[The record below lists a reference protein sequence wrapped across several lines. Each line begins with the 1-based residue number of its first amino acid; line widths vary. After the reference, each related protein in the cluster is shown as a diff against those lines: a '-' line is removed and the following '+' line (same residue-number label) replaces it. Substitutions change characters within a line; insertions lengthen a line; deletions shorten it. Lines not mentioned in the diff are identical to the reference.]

1 MILTPSQPQPPLET
15 TFDGRAERRLPGQN
29 RPQSRRGGGP
39 MKFLRS
45 LRGEGVLVSDAQEVL
60 VTYQLDIFESGFG
73 RTGSGVL
80 EGRLSESFTE
90 GAARLRLAD
99 GQEFAVTLQDIDD
112 DGAAFETR
120 AAPQAG

>member
-1 MILTPSQPQPPLET
+1 
-15 TFDGRAERRLPGQN
+15 
-29 RPQSRRGGGP
+29 